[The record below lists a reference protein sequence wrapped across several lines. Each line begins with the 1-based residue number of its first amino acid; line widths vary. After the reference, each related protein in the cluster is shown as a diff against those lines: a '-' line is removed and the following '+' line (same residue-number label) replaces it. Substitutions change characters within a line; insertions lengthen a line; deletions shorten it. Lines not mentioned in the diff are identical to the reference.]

1 MIKDTSAQDSVVM
14 PQRRNSIKRLFF
26 IAVALIAIALSAHAI
41 LNTASAAKSVDRASV
56 QIATVERGD
65 LVRDIAATGRIVAAN
80 APQVY
85 SPEEGLVTLLVRA
98 GDSVSKGQQIARV
111 DSPQL
116 QNQLQQERSELA
128 RLEGELARK
137 SLDARRQTLQLNK
150 QLDLA
155 KVELKAAERES
166 RRANKSIK
174 TNIISQ
180 IDYEKAE
187 DELARA
193 RLTVTHAEQEVALAK
208 DTLAFEVQAAENTLA
223 RQQLVV
229 DELQRKVGNLTIAAS
244 VEGVVGNL
252 FVTGRSLVTANQP
265 LMTLVDLTAYEAE
278 INVAESFAN
287 ELGLGMDVELKIGRQ
302 TVMGKL
308 SAISPEVAE
317 REVTTRVRF
326 DQSSLNQIRQ
336 NQQVMARV
344 LLENRN
350 DVLKVRRGSF
360 LQSGGYVAYKLNGD
374 VASRIDI
381 ETGATSMREVEILTG
396 AMPGDQIIVS
406 SYQGFEQAESI
417 LLR

>member
-1 MIKDTSAQDSVVM
+1 MIQDTSAQDSVIA
-14 PQRRNSIKRLFF
+14 PKRNKLRMIL
-26 IAVALIAIALSAHAI
+26 IGAAVLITAAISAEAILSAD
-41 LNTASAAKSVDRASV
+41 TAAKSVERASV

-65 LVRDIAATGRIVAAN
+65 LIRDIAATGRIVAAN

-98 GDSVSKGQQIARV
+98 GDTVSKGQDIARV

-128 RLEGELARK
+128 RLEGELSRK
-137 SLDARRQTLQLNK
+137 RLDARRQTLLLTK

-155 KVELKAAERES
+155 NVELKAAERES
-166 RRANKSIK
+166 RRANTSIK

-180 IDYEKAE
+180 IDFEKAE

-193 RLTVTHAEQEVALAK
+193 RLNVTHAEQEVALAQ
-208 DTLAFEVQAAENTLA
+208 DTLAFEVQAAQNTVA

-229 DELQRKVGNLTIAAS
+229 DELQRKVSNLTITAS

-252 FVTGRSLVTANQP
+252 FVTGRSLVTPNQP

-287 ELGLGMDVELKIGRQ
+287 ELGLGMEVELQIGRQ

-308 SAISPEVAE
+308 SAISPEVTE

-326 DQSSLNQIRQ
+326 DQNSLTQIRQ
-336 NQQVMARV
+336 NQQVTARV

-350 DVLKVRRGSF
+350 DILKVRRGSF
-360 LQSGGYVAYKLNGD
+360 LQAGGYVAYKLNGEI
-374 VASRIDI
+374 ATRIPI

-396 AMPGDQIIVS
+396 AEPGDQIIIS
-406 SYQGFEQAESI
+406 SYQGFDQAESI

>member
-1 MIKDTSAQDSVVM
+1 MIQDTSAQDSVIA
-14 PQRRNSIKRLFF
+14 PKRNKLRMIL
-26 IAVALIAIALSAHAI
+26 IGAAVLITAAISAEAILSAD
-41 LNTASAAKSVDRASV
+41 TAAKSVERASV

-65 LVRDIAATGRIVAAN
+65 LIRDIAATGRIVAAN

-98 GDSVSKGQQIARV
+98 GDTVSKGQDIARV

-128 RLEGELARK
+128 RLDGELSRK
-137 SLDARRQTLQLNK
+137 RLDARRQTLLLTK

-155 KVELKAAERES
+155 NVELKAAERES
-166 RRANKSIK
+166 RRANTSIK

-180 IDYEKAE
+180 IDFEKAE

-193 RLTVTHAEQEVALAK
+193 RLNVTHAEQEVALAQ
-208 DTLAFEVQAAENTLA
+208 DTLAFEVQAAQNTVA

-229 DELQRKVGNLTIAAS
+229 DELQRKVSNLTITAS

-252 FVTGRSLVTANQP
+252 FVTGRSLVTPNQP

-287 ELGLGMDVELKIGRQ
+287 ELGLGMEVELQIGRQ

-308 SAISPEVAE
+308 SAISPEVTE

-326 DQSSLNQIRQ
+326 DQNSLTQIRQ
-336 NQQVMARV
+336 NQQVTARV

-350 DVLKVRRGSF
+350 DILKVRRGSF
-360 LQSGGYVAYKLNGD
+360 LQAGGYVAYKLSGEI
-374 VASRIDI
+374 ATRIPI

-396 AMPGDQIIVS
+396 AEPGDQIIIS
-406 SYQGFEQAESI
+406 SYQGFDQAESI